1 MIPLLMIPISLM
13 IPDMLNWCIY
23 PAFQTCVEVTKG
35 TYMLVLFLPCATALL
50 LMGMGYNQANTPHND
65 VYSGARI
72 SGVLTFAFFF
82 LMSFVLLTV
91 SPY

>member
-1 MIPLLMIPISLM
+1 
-13 IPDMLNWCIY
+13 
-23 PAFQTCVEVTKG
+23 
-35 TYMLVLFLPCATALL
+35 LFLPFATALL
-50 LMGMGYNQANTPHND
+50 LMRMGYNQANTQNND